1 MGVTS
6 LGPHIRLA
14 CTQALLEIR
23 PIKLCEL
30 CGSNYYVV
38 CSFSHGVTWY
48 KSRPL
53 IGPWGQ
59 GQTFW
64 GHALFPRRSCDLF
77 YANSMQISHVI
88 PFSRS
93 DWLRAKFAAL

>member
-1 MGVTS
+1 MW
-6 LGPHIRLA
+6 IE
-14 CTQALLEIR
+14 LL
-23 PIKLCEL
+23 C
-30 CGSNYYVV
+30 V

-48 KSRPL
+48 KSRSL

-59 GQTFW
+59 GQSSGDMFFSPG
-64 GHALFPRRSCDLF
+64 GHVTYF
-77 YANSMQISHVI
+77 MQISHVI